1 MNIFN
6 PCINTINA
14 FFRIIRAIFQFLKK
28 SMGDPPPLPAKRVP
42 DTSPDIRI
50 HPKTIVSTSH
60 QNFNNSM
67 KIAAEN
73 S

>member
-1 MNIFN
+1 MH
-6 PCINTINA
+6 
-14 FFRIIRAIFQFLKK
+14 FFALLGQFFQFLKK
-28 SMGDPPPLPAKRVP
+28 SMVDPPPLSAKCVP

-50 HPKTIVSTSH
+50 HPKAIVSTSH